1 MGATS
6 HHAGHHSF
14 CPRQQ
19 LSRPGIRQAA
29 ARTGQHYQLGWLDCI
44 GHDPH
49 YPVTDCWPHLVDE
62 TIAVLSRYR
71 QPVIG
76 VGHSLGGYL
85 LFYAAIRAPELFKAL
100 VILDSPLMGP
110 RRAALIWL
118 AKKLGLIARITP
130 GGNTWGGAIA
140 GPA

>member
-1 MGATS
+1 MQDIIHFA
-6 HHAGHHSF
+6 HANSF
-14 CPRQQ
+14 PAPVYGKLLRA
-19 LSRPGIRQAA
+19 L
-29 ARTGQHYQLGWLDCI
+29 GQHYQLGWLDCI
-44 GHDPH
+44 GHDPQ

-110 RRAALIWL
+110 RRAGLIWL
-118 AKKLGLIARITP
+118 AKNWA
-130 GGNTWGGAIA
+130 
-140 GPA
+140 